1 MAVKRSGQD
10 GDNFE
15 GGAPPQY
22 QPGGA
27 STVAQDIFMT
37 RPILGGGFPS
47 AELKQEKPAEEK
59 ISLFWRVFGGTILS
73 IAALAVVTM
82 YNSVAT
88 NISEV
93 RANLAG
99 AQADA
104 ARQNADLRA
113 ELNRVHEASGERLRV
128 AEFNTRMTTVWDGIK
143 SVQTQGAAQAAQLAA
158 QKTEI
163 DANKERLTKQGA
175 DADAI
180 RKDFGT
186 TLDALKKEQVATTDA
201 IKKDV
206 QALESV
212 RERLTA
218 LGAELKAVGAAAA
231 EAQKVRQ
238 ELDANRAQDAE
249 RKANRDKQFKALDD
263 AVKELSKT
271 IQDSREKIARLEA
284 QAAPK
289 PAPAPAPV
297 AAPPAKKPSVS
308 RPAKPAPA
316 PVEEEKPEE
325 WGR

>member
-15 GGAPPQY
+15 GGAQPPY
-22 QPGGA
+22 QANGS
-27 STVAQDIFMT
+27 STVAQDIFLT
-37 RPILGGGFPS
+37 RPILGSSFP
-47 AELKQEKPAEEK
+47 ATELKQEKPGEEK

-88 NISEV
+88 NISEL
-93 RANLAG
+93 RANLAT

-143 SVQTQGAAQAAQLAA
+143 SVQTQGAGQTAQLAA
-158 QKTEI
+158 QKSEI
-163 DANKERLTKQGA
+163 DANKERLTKLGA
-175 DADAI
+175 DAETI
-180 RKDFGT
+180 RKDFGS
-186 TLDALKKEQVATTDA
+186 TLELLKKEQVATTDA

-206 QALESV
+206 AVLDTLK
-212 RERLTA
+212 ERLTA
-218 LGAELKAVGAAAA
+218 VAAELKTVGAEAA
-231 EAQKVRQ
+231 KTRQ

-249 RKANRDKQFKALDD
+249 RKSNRDKQFKALDD
-263 AVKELSKT
+263 AVMELSKT
-271 IQDSREKIARLEA
+271 LQGCRERLVRLEVQSA
-284 QAAPK
+284 TPK
-289 PAPAPAPV
+289 PAPAPAP
-297 AAPPAKKPSVS
+297 APAKKPSVS

-316 PVEEEKPEE
+316 PAEEEEKPEE
-325 WGR
+325 SGK